1 MRHITFAIWM
11 MTALARGSAVA
22 QTALPETENGRYTLA
37 PIADGFLRLDSRTG
51 TVSTCRNEVQGWA
64 CFVVP
69 DERAAFDAE
78 IGRLQAENQKLRA
91 QPAERDVAN
100 ESPKI
105 EIPKI
110 EIPLPSER
118 DINRVVGFL
127 EDAWRRLVD
136 MAARMQRNTDG
147 KI

>member
-1 MRHITFAIWM
+1 MRHITFAIGM
-11 MTALARGSAVA
+11 MLTLTGGAAVA
-22 QTALPETENGRYTLA
+22 QTTIPDTEKGRYTLA
-37 PIADGFLRLDSRTG
+37 PIADGFLRLDSRNG
-51 TVSTCRNEVQGWA
+51 AVSTCRNDGQGWA
-64 CFVVP
+64 CYVVP

-78 IGRLQAENQKLRA
+78 IGRLQAENQKLRLA
-91 QPAERDVAN
+91 DGER
-100 ESPKI
+100 KI
-105 EIPKI
+105 EIPKV

-118 DINRVVGFL
+118 DINRVTGFL